1 MRTAVVNIGT
11 IVSGDWRRPFV
22 EGDAI
27 LMEDERIAAVGIL
40 AANAVERAAVVIDA
54 DGTTA
59 ARVRH
64 GDRAPRSIFERGETC

>member
-27 LMEDERIAAVGIL
+27 LIEDGRIAAVDTL
-40 AANAVERAAVVIDA
+40 AAAAVERADVAIDA

-64 GDRAPRSIFERGETC
+64 GDRAARSIFERGETC